1 MKASIDLTIKV
12 VGDEVEDVRIW
23 AWLADGRHFG
33 CHTEFVDP
41 IGEGESYTYSYTIEG
56 EEVEKLLAA
65 TGAKDDPSQAFSTTL
80 KTVSDSAVSAMST
93 GSGTAS
99 RWMNDGPFHR

>member
-33 CHTEFVDP
+33 CHTESVDP
-41 IGEGESYTYSYTIEG
+41 IGEGESYTDNYTIEG

-65 TGAKDDPSQAFSTTL
+65 TGAKDDPSEELPSFFDDPENCFGFSRFCDEHGIGYSISL
-80 KTVSDSAVSAMST
+80 DE
-93 GSGTAS
+93 
-99 RWMNDGPFHR
+99 

>member
-33 CHTEFVDP
+33 CHTESVDP

-65 TGAKDDPSQAFSTTL
+65 TGAKDDPSEELSSFFDDPENCTGFSRFCDEHGIGYSFSL
-80 KTVSDSAVSAMST
+80 DE
-93 GSGTAS
+93 
-99 RWMNDGPFHR
+99 

>member
-1 MKASIDLTIKV
+1 MEAYIDLNIRV
-12 VGDEVEDVRIW
+12 VGGEVVNVEIR

-33 CHTEFVDP
+33 CHTESVDP

-65 TGAKDDPSQAFSTTL
+65 TGAKDDPSEELPSFFDDPENCTGFSRFCDEHGIGY
-80 KTVSDSAVSAMST
+80 SFSPDE
-93 GSGTAS
+93 
-99 RWMNDGPFHR
+99 